1 MLGLCLSRRQVFA
14 SRKTT
19 QRNSNIL
26 TSAFRSQSR
35 RPRKEL
41 QLRGVQSTTNMFQ
54 QRSGCRKCKN
64 ITYFVNITLPT
75 SCTDGRRAT
84 GLPRREIQGPAQAQ
98 VFVKTVLALP
108 NATNTW
114 QHYNREAEDAP
125 DGKEKATKDQLSDE
139 GRIKP
144 ERR

>member
-1 MLGLCLSRRQVFA
+1 MLPYPKPLLVKATGLCKQE
-14 SRKTT
+14 KNT
-19 QRNSNIL
+19 QRSSNIL

-41 QLRGVQSTTNMFQ
+41 QLRGGVQSTTNMFQ
-54 QRSGCRKCKN
+54 QCSGCRKCKN

-75 SCTDGRRAT
+75 SSTDGRKAT
-84 GLPRREIQGPAQAQ
+84 GFPRRETQGSAPAGAQ

-114 QHYNREAEDAP
+114 QHYREAEDAP
-125 DGKEKATKDQLSDE
+125 DGKEKDHKRSAEQ
-139 GRIKP
+139 
-144 ERR
+144 